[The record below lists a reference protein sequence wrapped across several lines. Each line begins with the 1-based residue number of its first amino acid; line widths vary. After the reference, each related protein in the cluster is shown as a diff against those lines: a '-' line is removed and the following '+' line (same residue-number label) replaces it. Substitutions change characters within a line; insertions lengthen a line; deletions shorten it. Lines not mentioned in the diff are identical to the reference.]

1 MFLEKKFSWWII
13 SKIALENRCR
23 ECLNAAFKA
32 AQQYADTF
40 EAYCLFYR
48 ENEQTDVDQIRS
60 TADMHNVEF
69 FATSLEKYH
78 REEAMARAIVS
89 KRSLGMLLVDS
100 NEMKAKLIP
109 NPIRCLDVVNE
120 ILPEIAKK
128 RTDALIAEA
137 QDATFKLE
145 LKPKTT
151 IEYVE
156 SLTFLD
162 QIQDRVSILEIE
174 FFFQCN
180 NFYLVI
186 FYH

>member
-1 MFLEKKFSWWII
+1 MLCL
-13 SKIALENRCR
+13 ALENKCR

-40 EAYCLFYR
+40 DAYCEFYR
-48 ENEQTDVDQIRS
+48 DNEQTDVDDIRKR
-60 TADMHNVEF
+60 ADEHNVEF

-78 REEAMARAIVS
+78 REEVMARAIVS

-100 NEMKAKLIP
+100 NEMKSKLIP

-156 SLTFLD
+156 SLTFLE
-162 QIQDRVSILEIE
+162 QIQDRVNIIGIE
-174 FFFQCN
+174 LFEVYN
-180 NFYLVI
+180 LV
-186 FYH
+186 FN